1 MTDSQAETPA
11 DRIGS
16 LDLIRGVAVL
26 GILAV
31 NIAGF
36 AGPSTESL
44 TPNFNARVDP
54 ADEWAFA
61 AIFLVF
67 EGKMRALFT
76 LLFGAS
82 MVLFIERNIANGRP
96 AIALQMRRLLWLA
109 LFGYL
114 HFLLFWWGDIL
125 FFYALA
131 GLLALPLYRLRPKLL
146 TAIAVAAFTMWQ
158 GYGIADRL
166 PDAAVE
172 EEIRLGTASSEQIS
186 AYSERLGQFRAEQA
200 KEVKGI
206 RSGFVEHAHQKIS
219 NNLLDPVYG
228 AIAGMG
234 ETLPMLLIGMA
245 LFRSGFFSG
254 AWSPAALRRLAIVG
268 TATGAIVTL
277 ALLAWVM
284 PRHFPPNAMAM
295 LALYA
300 TAWPHLLMALGYA
313 AALVLAAP
321 RLLKTRI
328 GARIDAAGKMAFSN
342 YLGTTVVMTALFY
355 GWGLGLFG
363 RFDPLGQ
370 VPFVVLG
377 WVLMLAWSKPWLA
390 RYRRGPLE
398 WLWRSLVEWRML
410 PNGRRAS

>member
-1 MTDSQAETPA
+1 MTDGQPEIPA

-44 TPNFNARVDP
+44 TPNYNARVGP

-82 MVLFIERNIANGRP
+82 MVLFIERNDASGRP
-96 AIALQMRRLLWLA
+96 GIALQMRRLLWLA
-109 LFGYL
+109 LFGYV

-131 GLLALPLYRLRPKLL
+131 GLLALPLCRLRPAVLA
-146 TAIAVAAFTMWQ
+146 AIALAGFTLWQ
-158 GYGIADRL
+158 GYGLAERL
-166 PDAAVE
+166 PRVAVE
-172 EEIRLGTASSEQIS
+172 ERIRLGEATQQEAES
-186 AYSERLGQFRAEQA
+186 YNKRLAMFKAEQA
-200 KEVKGI
+200 KEIEGV
-206 RSGFVEHAHQKIS
+206 RSSFVEHAHQKFS
-219 NNLLDPVYG
+219 NNLLDPLYG
-228 AIAGMG
+228 AIAWMG
-234 ETLPMLLIGMA
+234 ETLPLVLLGMA

-254 AWSPAALRRLAIVG
+254 SGNRPALRRLAIGGVLVG
-268 TATGAIVTL
+268 GAITL
-277 ALLAWVM
+277 ALLAWTM
-284 PRHFPPNAMAM
+284 PRHFPPSAMVM
-295 LALYA
+295 LSLYG

-321 RLLKTRI
+321 RLMATRI
-328 GARIDAAGKMAFSN
+328 GVRIEAAGKMAFSN

-355 GWGLGLFG
+355 GWGLGLFD

-377 WVLMLAWSKPWLA
+377 WGLMLAWSKPWLA

-410 PNGRRAS
+410 PNRR